1 MSARDAST
9 IEEIRNLVVST
20 VEPMGLEVVD
30 VIYRRQGRRSRLRI
44 DIDRA
49 GPGGVSIDDCRQASH
64 AVETSL
70 DRADLVNGSYVLE
83 VSSPGLDRPIRSDDD
98 VRRNTGRRVVVL
110 TREPVEGR
118 TSFRGVLLGLV
129 GNELRLREDDGSEIL
144 ISRDGIARAHQEIE
158 FQ

>member
-1 MSARDAST
+1 MSARDTST
-9 IEEIRNLVVST
+9 IEEIRTLVASA
-20 VEPMGLEVVD
+20 VEPLGLEVVD

-49 GPGGVSIDDCRQASH
+49 GPGGVGIDDCRQASH
-64 AVETSL
+64 AVETLL

-110 TREPVEGR
+110 THEPVEGR

-129 GNELRLREDDGSEIL
+129 GNELRLREDDGNEIL
-144 ISRDGIARAHQEIE
+144 ISRDGISRAHQEIA